1 MWPVVI
7 LLIYSVCVI
16 LASLLGGALPSLVR
30 LTHTRSQLM
39 ISFVASLMLGV
50 AMFHLLPHAVVETQ
64 SVDRAVWWA
73 MVGLVVTFFLIR
85 VFHHHHHEP
94 VMIVDEAD
102 QGQRH
107 DHDHT
112 HDHDHAHDHDAPA
125 GGSDRQKMSWIGIA
139 IGLSLHTLMDGIALA
154 AGVRADVDADAS
166 GLLLGFG
173 TFLAVV
179 LHKPLDAMSIT
190 SVMAVTGWSRAW
202 RQRVN
207 AGFALMCPLG
217 AAVFY
222 FGVHYFIEQ
231 EHAIVG
237 CALGFSAG
245 VFLCIALG
253 DLLPEVQFH
262 SHDRL
267 KLSLAMLLGIAAAY
281 AIGFLEPEHRHSL
294 PSDQH
299 AGPEKEH
306 GHAHDEHD
314 HSGHDH
320 APHKH

>member
-1 MWPVVI
+1 MWPIAVLV
-7 LLIYSVCVI
+7 IYSVCVI
-16 LASLLGGALPSLVR
+16 LASLLGGSLPSLLR
-30 LTHTRSQLM
+30 LTHTRSQLL

-73 MVGLVVTFFLIR
+73 MVGLVATFFLIR

-94 VMIVDEAD
+94 VTIDSEGEQAHHHEHD
-102 QGQRH
+102 HGH
-107 DHDHT
+107 DHDH
-112 HDHDHAHDHDAPA
+112 DEAHAALP
-125 GGSDRQKMSWIGIA
+125 GQPDRQNMSWIGIA

-154 AGVRADVDADAS
+154 AGVRADIDAGAT

-190 SVMAVTGWSRAW
+190 SVMAVTGWSQAW

-207 AGFALMCPLG
+207 LGFALMCPLG
-217 AAVFY
+217 AAVFCL
-222 FGVHYFIEQ
+222 GVHYFVEQ
-231 EHAIVG
+231 ERVIVG

-267 KLSLAMLLGIAAAY
+267 KLSLTMLVGIAAAY
-281 AIGFLEPEHRHSL
+281 GIGFLEPEHRHSF
-294 PSDQH
+294 SGDQH
-299 AGPEKEH
+299 AAP
-306 GHAHDEHD
+306 D
-314 HSGHDH
+314 HSHGHDH
-320 APHKH
+320 DGHDHDGHDHPPHKH